1 MQPRVRVSRHGS
13 VSIGGSG
20 ASGGRFSAAN
30 VDALASSL
38 LQRNVMQQVA
48 VAKKAGREAA
58 QSGGLSAQYERILVA
73 TQSDRDATFQRLQE
87 EEARSRAL
95 QQELAD
101 LKARTHTTLGRMR
114 TSIQAA
120 KTTVEERVAQRDAVH
135 AEQTQQLEAALAT
148 ATSERSELAQ
158 QHGQL
163 QSAHATL
170 RTAHSE
176 LRSEHDASDARRRK
190 AGQQRAQKKKATQ
203 QQQQRPSWSNTLR
216 GERGGA
222 AGNDR
227 VLDFGKVSDEHSRAP
242 WRSTLRSTLPRSPTR
257 SPERSPPRG
266 TASDSAAPSV
276 HVSRHG
282 SVSIGQSQPSRS
294 SPSRS
299 PSSRSRLLAAKYA
312 APRQRS
318 ASPQH
323 SPAFGSSVGMD
334 RGELPRFHDAQQR
347 PSVWMGDRSVN
358 YAAAKPPATS
368 AATAAGSQVYSR
380 GAPAIVAPAAVVA
393 TPAAAP
399 SVHVS
404 RHGSVSI
411 GQTYPQLQMV
421 SDPFATAAPTAAPAA
436 AVDEGDS
443 DSDSDVHN
451 IYGEPI
457 TANAAS
463 AASLT
468 GANGTNAQLLAR
480 INRFGSINLSPRAAA
495 APAQPPAP
503 APARMAANI
512 QLPSVLAV
520 APAAVATPA
529 AAPSVS
535 VNRHG
540 SVSIG
545 QTYAA
550 AAPAAA
556 PVAAPVAA
564 PSVQV
569 NRHGSVSIGQ
579 THAATAPV
587 AAPVAVPSASS
598 VLSPSVHI
606 DRNGRITITPLSVVA
621 PEPPLPQRAAAR
633 SPIPLPSHAGSLA
646 YTDVLSG
653 MDIQRAFAEIA
664 SAKDVRGNITRDNF
678 LAAILMHVDAS
689 HAAAI
694 NKTLLSRVFDAL
706 ASDTD
711 PDVALALRLASG
723 ICMLCVDNASGA
735 ARAVFDLHDTSRT
748 GIMTKLEVER
758 FLSAVYAVASLV
770 NAEFKTAMSGTE
782 EQCAKSV
789 ATAHFQ
795 RLDAHRGY
803 SISFTEF
810 KDWYLSAPS
819 AGEPMHHR
827 SLAPFTYVVGRA
839 LALAL
844 ATAASFK
851 TTLTALERAGVGAA
865 QAYAAAQ
872 IASISMG
879 RAAQTRRQILPTA
892 APEQYTASPLQRA
905 MAVTSTAT
913 PAPASARMLRIGG
926 GRSPD
931 AQRIRGAVA
940 AAEVQRAAADDARA
954 RNLDYD
960 ALTKDPRSVRVNRHG
975 SISIGGGGSNLDAQR
990 IDDAVAAAAA
1000 QRVADAKAQA
1010 SALADAR
1017 ARVLAYSPP
1026 AQQSRGSTP
1035 NAQRIDNAIAAAANR
1050 RVADEQAQAAALA
1063 AVRARAQSFASPA
1076 QSPRSNVRVNRHG
1089 SISINGSGGGGLN
1102 LDAIAAA
1109 EAQRAADARAQ
1120 AAAVAAVRARA
1131 AATASSPGV
1140 RINRHGSISIDGGSS
1155 NSGKQAAEESR
1166 AREEA
1171 RASVQAQAEDRAQAA
1186 SQAMA
1191 ADLDALRAANARIQ
1205 ASRSNVQVSRHGSV
1219 SITSTTPQWR
1229 MPKDSSYP

>member
-95 QQELAD
+95 KQELAD

-176 LRSEHDASDARRRK
+176 LRSERNASDARRRK
-190 AGQQRAQKKKATQ
+190 AEQQRAQKKKATQQQQQQ

-545 QTYAA
+545 QT
-550 AAPAAA
+550 
-556 PVAAPVAA
+556 
-564 PSVQV
+564 
-569 NRHGSVSIGQ
+569 H
-579 THAATAPV
+579 TATAPV

-1017 ARVLAYSPP
+1017 ARVVAYSPP

-1076 QSPRSNVRVNRHG
+1076 QSPRSNVRISG
-1089 SISINGSGGGGLN
+1089 SISISGSGGGGGGGLN